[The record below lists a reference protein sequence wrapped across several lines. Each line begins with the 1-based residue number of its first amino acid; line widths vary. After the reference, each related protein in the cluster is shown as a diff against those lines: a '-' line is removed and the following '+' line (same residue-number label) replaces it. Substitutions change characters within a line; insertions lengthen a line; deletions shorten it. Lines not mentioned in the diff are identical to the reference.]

1 MSDMKVMPTQQL
13 LNSLNLAAQF
23 AQAFQAVADLS
34 PYVNQIVSIEQAVKE
49 SEKRLD
55 AARTA
60 ENEQKARIEAMQQTA
75 AETLAAAQ
83 AEAETIRASARGH
96 YDEHLGQARDE
107 ADRVKAAATADAQGQ
122 IRDSEQKLSALTLEV
137 ARHQDKLGEVIN
149 AVTERQKVHD
159 ALQAHIDELKAKF
172 S

>member
-49 SEKRLD
+49 SEKRLE

-60 ENEQKARIEAMQQTA
+60 EAEQKAKVDAMQQTA

-83 AEAETIRASARGH
+83 AEAETIRASAREQ
-96 YDEHLGQARDE
+96 YDGHLGQAHEE
-107 ADRVKAAATADAQGQ
+107 ADRIKSAATADAQGQ

-137 ARHQDKLGEVIN
+137 ARHQDKLGEVTN
-149 AVTERQKVHD
+149 AVTEKQRLHD
-159 ALQAHIDELKAKF
+159 AMQAHIDEMKAKF